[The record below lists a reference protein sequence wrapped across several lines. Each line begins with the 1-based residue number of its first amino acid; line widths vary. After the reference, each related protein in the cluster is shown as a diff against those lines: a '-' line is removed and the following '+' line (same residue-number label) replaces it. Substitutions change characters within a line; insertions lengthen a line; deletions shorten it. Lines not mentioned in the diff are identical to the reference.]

1 MNDITD
7 PPDSMIG
14 SRRVLY
20 ADPKKWRWV
29 AGIGAGFVVIGIAM
43 IIREGDFLAWFVTL
57 FFALVAGVGLNQLF
71 GTGSRLE
78 LDGDGFTIHN
88 FGRETRERW
97 DECADFKVYRI
108 SRVEQVVY
116 DRAADVDTHKGE
128 MNRTISG
135 RSSGLPDTFG
145 MTGEALAALM
155 SAYRERAI
163 ERSWE
168 HHAEAVQKFAGT
180 IAAELDA
187 AGQPADIVTDHA
199 QMALPEGMQP
209 WPSLLAVL
217 KEPRLD
223 GSPHVLIC
231 ADVLSPLS
239 RWITT
244 ETKRRE
250 ALEELGAMELRI
262 IDPDSGNV
270 RRFVRAEPD

>member
-7 PPDSMIG
+7 PPDSTIG
-14 SRRVLY
+14 TRRVLH
-20 ADPKKWRWV
+20 ADPRKWHWV
-29 AGIGAGFVVIGIAM
+29 AGIGAGFFVIGIGM

-57 FFALVAGVGLNQLF
+57 FFALVAGVGFNQLF

-78 LDGDGFTIHN
+78 LDADGFTIHN

-97 DECADFKVYRI
+97 DECADFKVYRV
-108 SRVEQVVY
+108 SRVEQVAY
-116 DRAADVDTHKGE
+116 DRARDVDTHKGE

-145 MTGEALAALM
+145 MTGEDLAALM
-155 SAYRERAI
+155 GAYREAAVA
-163 ERSWE
+163 RSWE
-168 HHAEAVQKFAGT
+168 AHPQAVQKVAEA

-187 AGQPADIVTDHA
+187 AGQPAEIVTERA
-199 QMALPEGMQP
+199 RMALPEDMQP

-239 RWITT
+239 RWVTI
-244 ETKRRE
+244 ETKRSQ
-250 ALEELGAMELRI
+250 ALELLGAMELRVF
-262 IDPDSGNV
+262 DPESGNV